1 MSSPRP
7 GFLDSLI
14 SAVQENPL
22 AASLIG
28 GGAAWLLI
36 GSDRLRNTAAS
47 VAATAAPIVD
57 IAARNART
65 ATMQRQHPVAP
76 PTAPEMD
83 HDEQPQMTASMTE
96 KLREAGG
103 AATESISEAA
113 GTVKERIGDGM
124 AYAREGLGSLAG
136 KETLS
141 RMQSSLSDTLER
153 QPLVTGMIGLAIG
166 AAIAGAFRTSD
177 LENQWAGEL
186 SDDVKADLG
195 RRAEAVSQSL
205 REATDT
211 VQAELGDTGAE
222 AVDRLKQAGMDAA
235 KAARDSVG

>member
-7 GFLDSLI
+7 GFLDSLV

-22 AASLIG
+22 AATLIG

-65 ATMQRQHPVAP
+65 ATMQRQHPVV
-76 PTAPEMD
+76 PEMD

-141 RMQSSLSDTLER
+141 RVQSSLSDTLER
-153 QPLVTGMIGLAIG
+153 QPLLTGMIGLVIG
-166 AAIAGAFRTSD
+166 AAVAGAFRTTD
-177 LENQWAGEL
+177 LENQWAGEF

-205 REATDT
+205 REASDT